1 MTTKISKFYTP
12 VEMMGNEIQDVS
24 SVELN
29 GDALQAS
36 HAVPKSQAE
45 TISALAVQAKIVQ
58 AASGAAA
65 DTFFSSQFTNSALA
79 TKQPNMEID
88 PSSTAYL
95 EIVDGYKIKLKD
107 LGIIT
112 NYKDTTHADLDS
124 FIAAATFNGNG
135 TLTIDGVILDANTL
149 IFLESASNPAEKAF
163 VYLGTNNGDS
173 SDFVSFS
180 VDYNQATIRTFFDDG
195 GIGMQYDAS
204 TGIFSLVLGTGLQD
218 LGAQTIP
225 MDANKFNTINSA
237 TIEHALLALE
247 SFIENV
253 DATATGGQ
261 ATIDTRLTSL
271 SGVSGNNL
279 QSFIEGLFT
288 ANQSIKTTLQESETL
303 HKAAITDRAL
313 LRSEVQAADTVLQTN
328 IDAEASTRSIADLQL
343 QTNIDSEASARSS
356 ADAVLTN
363 SVAAEAST
371 RQSADSA
378 LSARLDVIEGVS
390 AGSVSK
396 AEQDAK
402 DYADAA
408 VLVEK
413 TRAET
418 AEAVLNTKIDN
429 LAEGDITFVG
439 QVLADGTVSIR
450 ADRIAAGDTRNG
462 QNLKDMAVLAG
473 EEFVVA
479 ADQTM
484 VFNDSSSIVLQNGDK
499 MMSLDDVTA
508 GQSVAATFNVVQANG
523 SALSVS
529 NLDDLR
535 IEQKIDGNLDI
546 VADSIGRYQLDSAIE
561 ADIDDKQSLTAA
573 NEITSDGDTHFVSS
587 SALGDQ
593 QNVYWKRTQLGSD
606 PLTGTARALLGE
618 LYVNSSGSGNPLAP
632 SYAHTETKSSHY
644 TGSCLDLSM
653 VMGGG
658 NFEANASASA
668 AIQATGVYASASE
681 PQLGI
686 NIGVTGYANGAAVSN
701 VGMVAFSGTAGVG
714 KDRGIVAS
722 VSTADIINYSG
733 LRQLDQFPFDD
744 IAGVFDAKYG
754 PAGCKALYTSGDV
767 YFGWGAGDTCKVE
780 VQSAPSTDLGVM
792 RLKDV
797 KDKEKVYEMNLSNN
811 VEKVISCGLD
821 LNKCLIQVVDNDED
835 VEVHVVR
842 DVSNGQLKVTAIGG
856 DLTDARV
863 IVKELEC
870 DVESV

>member
-1 MTTKISKFYTP
+1 
-12 VEMMGNEIQDVS
+12 MMGNEIQDVS
-24 SVELN
+24 SVELT
-29 GDALQAS
+29 GDALQSS

-45 TISALAVQAKIVQ
+45 TISALAVQAKIVSAAAG
-58 AASGAAA
+58 AAS
-65 DTFFSSQFTNSALA
+65 DTMFSSQFTNAALA
-79 TKQPNMEID
+79 TKQPNMQID
-88 PSSTAYL
+88 VSSTQYL

-112 NYKDTTHADLDS
+112 NYKDTAHADLDS
-124 FIAAATFNGNG
+124 FIAAATFNGNN
-135 TLTIDGVILDANTL
+135 TLTIDGSTLDANTL
-149 IFLESASNPAEKAF
+149 VFLESASNPAEKAF

-180 VDYNQATIRTFFDDG
+180 VDYNQSTIRTFFNDG
-195 GIGMQYDAS
+195 GVGMQYDAS
-204 TGIFSLVLGTGLQD
+204 TGIFSLVLGNGPQD
-218 LGAQTIP
+218 LGAHTVP
-225 MDANKFNTINSA
+225 MDATKFNTINSA

-247 SFIENV
+247 SFIESV
-253 DATATGGQ
+253 DSTATGGQ

-288 ANQSIKTTLQESETL
+288 DNQSIKTIMQESETL
-303 HKAAITDRAL
+303 HKAAITDRAAIRAERL
-313 LRSEVQAADTVLQTN
+313 AADGVLQSN
-328 IDAEASTRSIADLQL
+328 IDQEEVSRQLADANLSAAINQETANRINYAMLASAERSAEATSRIAG
-343 QTNIDSEASARSS
+343 
-356 ADAVLTN
+356 
-363 SVAAEAST
+363 
-371 RQSADSA
+371 DSA
-378 LSARLDVIEGVS
+378 LSSRLDIVEGSETVE
-390 AGSVSK
+390 GSVNK

-402 DYADAA
+402 DYADAK
-408 VLVEK
+408 VLIEK
-413 TRAET
+413 QRAET
-418 AEAVLNTKIDN
+418 AEAVLNSKIDN
-429 LAEGDITFVG
+429 LAEGDITFIG
-439 QVLADGTVSIR
+439 QVQVDGTVSIR

-462 QNLKDMAVLAG
+462 QNLKDMVVLAG

-546 VADSIGRYQLDSAIE
+546 VADSVGRVQLDSAIE
-561 ADIDDKQSLTAA
+561 ADIDDKQSLTSA
-573 NEITSDGDTHFVSS
+573 NTITSDGDTHFVTS
-587 SALGDQ
+587 SALGAQ

-606 PLTGTARALLGE
+606 PLTGTARTLLGE
-618 LYVNSSGSGNPLAP
+618 LIVNSSGSGNPLAP

-644 TGSCLDLSM
+644 AGSCLDLSL

-733 LRQLDQFPFDD
+733 LRQIDQFPFDD

-767 YFGWGAGDTCKVE
+767 YFGWGSGDSCKVE
-780 VQSAPSTDLGVM
+780 VQSAPSTELGVM

-797 KDKEKVYEMNLSNN
+797 KDKEKIYQMDLTNN

-821 LNKCLIQVVDNDED
+821 LNKSLIQVIDNDED

-842 DVSNGQLKVTAIGG
+842 DVSSGQLKVTAIGG
-856 DLTDARV
+856 NLTDARV

-870 DVESV
+870 DVETV